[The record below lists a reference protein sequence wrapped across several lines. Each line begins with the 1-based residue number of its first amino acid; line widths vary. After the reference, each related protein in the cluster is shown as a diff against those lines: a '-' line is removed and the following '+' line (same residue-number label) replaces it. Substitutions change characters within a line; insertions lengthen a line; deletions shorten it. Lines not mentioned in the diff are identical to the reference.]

1 MTRQVK
7 LTRDV
12 KKKIQASHPRP
23 PNLELGYGLQVN
35 LVRPVRQPKRPSPGE
50 HPRQRGVV
58 AHAERAVNLNRR
70 VDDRDGRRRRRN
82 LTRRDGAFCGFVPF
96 RVEPPRGVEGGE
108 PGAVEGDARAAER
121 LQDARV
127 PRQGLR
133 TNGGKGR
140 GVRIEK

>member
-1 MTRQVK
+1 M
-7 LTRDV
+7 
-12 KKKIQASHPRP
+12 
-23 PNLELGYGLQVN
+23 N

-58 AHAERAVNLNRR
+58 AHAERAVNLYRR
-70 VDDRDGRRRRRN
+70 VDHRDGRGGRRN
-82 LTRRDGAFCGFVPF
+82 LTRRDRALGGFVPF
-96 RVEPPRGVEGGE
+96 RVEAPRGVEGGE
-108 PGAVEGDARAAER
+108 PGAVQGDARAAER

-140 GVRIEK
+140 GLRREK